1 MNAPRSCPK
10 SSLSSNVGVR
20 AAQLITLYGF
30 SARRLWLC
38 IALAINSLPT
48 PQIFDY
54 KSTVKTELGC
64 KAVDTDT
71 LGYIAQTL
79 EAVYPDVI
87 QEVDKSYDDDVDDY
101 KTIDYKKFERDTTY
115 ALINAVKELKTKND
129 ALEARIAAL
138 EG

>member
-1 MNAPRSCPK
+1 MNFDITPVNPSDTRYK
-10 SSLSSNVGVR
+10 ENLRDYTNGLS
-20 AAQLITLYGF
+20 F
-30 SARRLWLC
+30 
-38 IALAINSLPT
+38 INSLPT